1 MLNAALEVKEVV
13 VMVVNEAGSDGDG
26 EITAKLNLY
35 SFCLQF

>member
-1 MLNAALEVKEVV
+1 MLNAALELKEVV
-13 VMVVNEAGSDGDG
+13 VVVNEAGSDGDG